1 MLSTVIFNVNCRI
14 LCHYG
19 RNVQKLK
26 IPVLDYH
33 ISIVNKVFHLRNEF
47 NSYLIYKCVNW
58 FGTVYAL

>member
-1 MLSTVIFNVNCRI
+1 MLSIVIFYVNCRI

-26 IPVLDYH
+26 IHDYH
-33 ISIVNKVFHLRNEF
+33 ISIVNKVFHLRNKF

-58 FGTVYAL
+58 FGTVYGL

>member
-1 MLSTVIFNVNCRI
+1 MLSIVIFYVNCRI

-47 NSYLIYKCVNW
+47 NSYLIYKRVNW